1 MATAEVKKKVKK
13 VFLDYLEEHKLRKT
27 SERFAILEEIYS
39 RNEHFDA
46 ESLYLEMLR
55 KDYPISRA
63 TVYNTLELLQ
73 KCSLIRKHQFGSQ
86 HAMYEKSFGFGQHD
100 HIVCISC
107 NKVVEFC
114 DPRIH
119 QISSMMGQ
127 LLDFKIQAHALTL
140 FGQCSDCRKKESSS

>member
-1 MATAEVKKKVKK
+1 MATDVKKKVKK
-13 VFLDYLEEHKLRKT
+13 AFLDYLEDHKLRKT
-27 SERFAILEEIYS
+27 PERFAILEEIYS

-46 ESLYLEMLR
+46 ESLYNEMRR

-73 KCSLIRKHQFGSQ
+73 KCALIKKHQFGTHQ
-86 HAMYEKSFGFGQHD
+86 AQYEKSFGFGQHD
-100 HIVCISC
+100 HIICIKC

-119 QISSMMGQ
+119 QINTMMGQ
-127 LLDFKIQAHALTL
+127 LLDFTIEAHALTL
-140 FGQCSDCRKKESSS
+140 FGVCGDCRAKGNGA

>member
-1 MATAEVKKKVKK
+1 MATTDVKKKVKQ
-13 VFLDYLEEHKLRKT
+13 VFLDYLEAHQLRKT

-39 RNEHFDA
+39 RSDHFDA
-46 ESLYLEMLR
+46 EALFVEMRR

-73 KCSLIRKHQFGSQ
+73 KCALIRKHQFGTQ
-86 HAMYEKSFGFGQHD
+86 QAMYEKSFGFGQHD

-107 NKVVEFC
+107 SKVVEFC

-140 FGQCSDCRKKESSS
+140 FGHCADCQQKGSV